1 MKPKAPLHPTFDSEP
16 PTRQKNATASVY
28 QSLLSVFDGMTAE
41 QRMEFVEFAARYAE
55 LDGPTRH
62 ALSELLPA
70 YAALDEGE
78 RASVDH
84 FAIDLASARLPSR

>member
-1 MKPKAPLHPTFDSEP
+1 MKPKPPLYPTFDSEP

-70 YAALDEGE
+70 YAALGEAE
-78 RASVDH
+78 RASVDE
-84 FAIDLASARLPSR
+84 LMARLVSER